1 MERENPFKKIG
12 YPNREVPKELKEK
25 VMSEI
30 ASLKL
35 VTDIVALFTS
45 NYQST
50 MTTLFKVKKKS

>member
-12 YPNREVPKELKEK
+12 NPNREVPKELKEK

-35 VTDIVALFTS
+35 VTDIAALFTS

-50 MTTLFKVKKKS
+50 MTSFFKDKKKF

>member
-12 YPNREVPKELKEK
+12 IPNKEVPKELKEK

-35 VTDIVALFTS
+35 VTDIASLFTS
-45 NYQST
+45 NYQAT
-50 MTTLFKVKKKS
+50 MASFFKVKKKS